1 MAKKV
6 DRNEHRRLRHLR
18 IRRRMVASADRPRL
32 SVFRSLQHIYAQ
44 IIDDTRGL
52 TLAAA
57 STLDPE
63 VRAVLKSKK
72 KAEAGQLVGQLIAK
86 RALEKGVTKVLF
98 DRAGYKYHGRI
109 KALADAARQAGLQ
122 F

>member
-44 IIDDTRGL
+44 IIDDTQGL

>member
-6 DRNEHRRLRHLR
+6 NRNENRRLRHLR

-32 SVFRSLQHIYAQ
+32 SVFRSLKHIYAQ
-44 IIDDTRGL
+44 IIDDTRDV

-63 VRAVLKSKK
+63 VRAALKSKK

-109 KALADAARQAGLQ
+109 KALADAAREAGLQ